1 MDLDLLE
8 VSEIVAEVDLIDKD
22 DDDVVVLKI
31 VVERAWK
38 RNLEWKGYNPKLLAS
53 LFPYPGFSIPS
64 NPTCKGQRSKI
75 LI

>member
-8 VSEIVAEVDLIDKD
+8 VSEVDLTDKD
-22 DDDVVVLKI
+22 DDVVLKI

-38 RNLEWKGYNPKLLAS
+38 RNLEWKDYNPKWLVLAS

-64 NPTCKGQRSKI
+64 NPTCKDQRSKI